1 MGRGGAEAEAEAEQ
15 SSAALREALEGSNL
29 ALERLKRNYAT
40 LAQVNK
46 EDKEQLRDYNERHI
60 RDSETVEKAQLSLEA
75 TKLELATCKV
85 AAADCE
91 RLTAQNAAL
100 EAAVAEAVAE
110 AGEHKEGFLTKMREI
125 GHLRARAEELEEYKR
140 NAAAEVAQKGK
151 DLRAARKEL
160 AAESAVR
167 QTEEAGRAAAEKEA
181 ANLRAHSERQD
192 RELEAAR
199 KEVPEL
205 ERRLAEGREA
215 VVVAERQR
223 RTAEVA
229 LAAAIAA
236 RESAESARD
245 AADKRVATSAFEIQ
259 ALAGQL
265 VEEQSAKGELSTQL
279 QNTSETMAALSSSED
294 RLERLEAEVRKEANK
309 AKEAENRAEAAE
321 AASAA
326 SADRIAELEKES
338 AQRKWGW
345 DAGLKAWAEEKA
357 AILSEHEG
365 AMFAE
370 RQDAAKRLEKVT
382 TELSAEYERLSE
394 EHAVLEQESKELRE
408 VAHRSDYGKLRAESA
423 LAEIVDNM
431 KQELPGLD
439 LQQALKQRD
448 AALAAAG
455 APHFF
460 LRSFAFFSSLAVRNA
475 PFSRLLLPWLKSSCA
490 GGCVIQSA

>member
-1 MGRGGAEAEAEAEQ
+1 MT
-15 SSAALREALEGSNL
+15 SN
-29 ALERLKRNYAT
+29 
-40 LAQVNK
+40 
-46 EDKEQLRDYNERHI
+46 
-60 RDSETVEKAQLSLEA
+60 S
-75 TKLELATCKV
+75 C
-85 AAADCE
+85 
-91 RLTAQNAAL
+91 
-100 EAAVAEAVAE
+100 
-110 AGEHKEGFLTKMREI
+110 
-125 GHLRARAEELEEYKR
+125 
-140 NAAAEVAQKGK
+140 
-151 DLRAARKEL
+151 
-160 AAESAVR
+160 
-167 QTEEAGRAAAEKEA
+167 
-181 ANLRAHSERQD
+181 
-192 RELEAAR
+192 
-199 KEVPEL
+199 
-205 ERRLAEGREA
+205 
-215 VVVAERQR
+215 
-223 RTAEVA
+223 
-229 LAAAIAA
+229 
-236 RESAESARD
+236 
-245 AADKRVATSAFEIQ
+245 
-259 ALAGQL
+259 GQ
-265 VEEQSAKGELSTQL
+265 
-279 QNTSETMAALSSSED
+279 D

-309 AKEAENRAEAAE
+309 AKESENRAEAAE

-455 APHFF
+455 APHF
-460 LRSFAFFSSLAVRNA
+460 LLCSFSFFSSLAVRNA
-475 PFSRLLLPWLKSSCA
+475 PFCRLSLPLLSV
-490 GGCVIQSA
+490 GVCVIQSE